1 MPQKSHSEGTVFAN
15 MLLKKTN
22 GRLEVIMMKLFRQ
35 RQGFTLLELMT
46 VVVIIGIIAAMAMPN
61 FDLSIKKIRFK
72 SASNSIVSGLRLA
85 RSAAIS
91 QKVQHG
97 VNFDATN
104 NVISVFKDQTNPASF
119 TFDGSDSVIFQDTLS
134 RGFEGLTTSFL
145 DDLVFF
151 FPDGRASSTGA
162 VNGSNQWGELSASVQ
177 ISVLAATGR
186 IKVDSLSY

>member
-1 MPQKSHSEGTVFAN
+1 M
-15 MLLKKTN
+15 
-22 GRLEVIMMKLFRQ
+22 IMMKLFRQ
-35 RQGFTLLELMT
+35 RKGFTLLELMT
-46 VVVIIGIIAAMAMPN
+46 VMVIIGIIAAMAMPN

-72 SASNSIVSGLRLA
+72 SASNSIISGLRLA

-91 QKVQHG
+91 HKVQYG
-97 VNFDATN
+97 VNFDGDN

-119 TFDGSDSVIFQDTLS
+119 TYDASDSVIYQDTLA
-134 RGFEGLTTSFL
+134 RGFEGITTSFT

-151 FPDGRASSTGA
+151 FPNGRASSTGA
-162 VNGSNQWGELSASVQ
+162 INGSNQWGEASASVQ